1 MARPPG
7 SSHNGNESEPRPD
20 HALSTPTQTTIMAA
34 SFPGGVVLGADS
46 RTSTGDYIANRVTD
60 KLTPLARNVYICR
73 SGSAA
78 DTQNLSR
85 YVSWFLE
92 QHEMDLGTPPRVE
105 TAAKL
110 AQQMAYQNKN
120 VLQAGLIIAGW
131 DSVEQG
137 AIYAVP
143 LGGTLVKTPF
153 SIGGSGSAY
162 ISGLCDK
169 LWKVCGRVRKSGE
182 GMGDGQGL
190 CGGIFMRRRTGLPVH
205 AHADFPFV
213 ARFGLWARCTHC

>member
-1 MARPPG
+1 
-7 SSHNGNESEPRPD
+7 
-20 HALSTPTQTTIMAA
+20 MAA
-34 SFPGGVVLGADS
+34 SFDGGVILGADS

-60 KLTPLARNVYICR
+60 KLTPLAENVYICR

-92 QHEMDLGTPPRVE
+92 QHEMDLGTPTRVE

-131 DSVEQG
+131 DCVEKGSV
-137 AIYAVP
+137 YAVP
-143 LGGTLVKTPF
+143 LGGTLVRTPF

-162 ISGLCDK
+162 ISALCDR
-169 LWKVCGRVRKSGE
+169 LWKVRTSGYASKRLKLDFAE
-182 GMGDGQGL
+182 GWH
-190 CGGIFMRRRTGLPVH
+190 H
-205 AHADFPFV
+205 ANEV
-213 ARFGLWARCTHC
+213 